1 MFSSRHKEEAEVG
14 EEERRQY
21 VRHEGSLAFHGFH
34 QHRAIVSVTVLW
46 MMMRTIKIS
55 VMEAIAVGAGTRMI
69 SAIIVK
75 RAVVM
80 ARGKVSVTEME
91 DIGSMAQHSKFAK

>member
-1 MFSSRHKEEAEVG
+1 
-14 EEERRQY
+14 
-21 VRHEGSLAFHGFH
+21 
-34 QHRAIVSVTVLW
+34 
-46 MMMRTIKIS
+46 
-55 VMEAIAVGAGTRMI
+55 MI